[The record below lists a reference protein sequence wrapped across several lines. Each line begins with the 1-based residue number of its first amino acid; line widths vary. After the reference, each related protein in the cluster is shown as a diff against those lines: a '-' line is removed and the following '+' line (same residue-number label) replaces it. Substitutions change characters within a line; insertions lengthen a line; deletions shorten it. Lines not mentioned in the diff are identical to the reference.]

1 MKNTASPLLCW
12 IILMI
17 GIVATACSFIF
28 IRESSEPPVM
38 LAAWRVLLAVVLL
51 SPAYLMARY
60 RYGDLCYPQ
69 VLRRSLL
76 PGIVLS
82 AHFIS
87 WVIGAR
93 MSLGAN
99 ATIIVNL
106 VPLAMPILLW
116 VMFGEI
122 MQRREWLATAL
133 AVSGLAVLAL
143 DNLQLSAGH
152 LLGDA
157 ICLLSMFL
165 FALYL
170 ALARH
175 HSKLPSIWLYVVPV
189 YAVAGV
195 ASLIAAPFFGP
206 VAPNM
211 EHWNLLMVLG
221 LAAVSTVIGHSALN
235 FAMQNMRGQ
244 TVGMMMLA
252 QFIVAGV
259 IAYFLYNE
267 VPTALFY
274 VASALMVSGILLVM
288 LNQQAD
294 DAAAELPDG

>member
-1 MKNTASPLLCW
+1 
-12 IILMI
+12 MI
-17 GIVATACSFIF
+17 GVVATACSFIF
-28 IRESSEPPVM
+28 IRESTEPPVM

-51 SPAYLMARY
+51 SPAYLMARHK
-60 RYGDLCYPQ
+60 YGDLPYAQ

-93 MSLGAN
+93 LSLGAN

-106 VPLAMPILLW
+106 VPLAMPLLLW
-116 VMFGEI
+116 MMFGEV

-133 AVSGLAVLAL
+133 AVSGLAVLAV

-152 LLGDA
+152 FLGDS

-175 HSKLPSIWLYVVPV
+175 HSQLPSIWLYVVPV
-189 YAVAGV
+189 YAVAGLT
-195 ASLIAAPFFGP
+195 SLLAAPLFGP
-206 VAPNM
+206 VAPTLEN
-211 EHWNLLMVLG
+211 WNLLMVFG

-267 VPTALFY
+267 VPTVLFY
-274 VASALMVSGILLVM
+274 VASALMVSGILMVM

-294 DAAAELPDG
+294 HAVAE

>member
-1 MKNTASPLLCW
+1 MKTTASPLLCW

-17 GIVATACSFIF
+17 GVVATACSFIF
-28 IRESSEPPVM
+28 IRESTEPPVM

-51 SPAYLMARY
+51 SPAYLMARHK
-60 RYGDLCYPQ
+60 YGDLPYAQ

-93 MSLGAN
+93 LSLGAN

-106 VPLAMPILLW
+106 VPLAMPLLLW
-116 VMFGEI
+116 MMFGEV

-133 AVSGLAVLAL
+133 AVSGLAVLAV

-152 LLGDA
+152 FLGDS

-175 HSKLPSIWLYVVPV
+175 HSQLPSIWLYVVPV
-189 YAVAGV
+189 YAVAGLT
-195 ASLIAAPFFGP
+195 SLLAAPLFGP
-206 VAPNM
+206 VAPTLEN
-211 EHWNLLMVLG
+211 WNLLMVFG

-267 VPTALFY
+267 VPTVLFY
-274 VASALMVSGILLVM
+274 VASALMVSGILMVM

-294 DAAAELPDG
+294 HAVAE

>member
-1 MKNTASPLLCW
+1 MKQPAAPLLCW
-12 IILMI
+12 IVLII

-28 IRESSEPPVM
+28 IRESTEPPVM

-51 SPAYLMARY
+51 SPAYLMARH
-60 RYGDLCYPQ
+60 RYGDLSYAL

-93 MSLGAN
+93 LSLGAN

-106 VPLAMPILLW
+106 VPLAMPLLLW
-116 VMFGEI
+116 LMFGEV
-122 MQRREWLATAL
+122 MQRREWQATFL
-133 AVSGLAVLAL
+133 AVAGLAVLAI
-143 DNLQLSAGH
+143 DNLQLDSGH
-152 LLGDA
+152 LLGDS

-175 HSKLPSIWLYVVPV
+175 HTSLPSIWLYVVPV

-195 ASLIAAPFFGP
+195 SSLLVAPLFGP
-206 VAPNM
+206 VAPSL
-211 EHWNLLMVLG
+211 ETWNVLMVLG
-221 LAAVSTVIGHSALN
+221 LVAVSTVIGHSALN
-235 FAMQNMRGQ
+235 FAMQHMRGQ
-244 TVGMMMLA
+244 TVGVMTLA
-252 QFIVAGV
+252 QFIVAGLL
-259 IAYFLYNE
+259 AYALYDE
-267 VPTALFY
+267 VPGVLFY
-274 VASALMVSGILLVM
+274 VASGLMVTGIIMVM
-288 LNQQAD
+288 LNQRAGD
-294 DAAAELPDG
+294 TAS